1 MKLPERKS
9 RLQELFTLTITF
21 GKASACSAGDPWFK
35 SWVGKIRWRRHKLLT
50 PVLLGFLCDSA
61 DKQSGCNA
69 GDLGSIPG
77 LKRSP
82 GEGKG
87 YPLQYSGLE
96 KSMDCI
102 IHGITKSRTWL
113 SNFHFT
119 NLLTSSNR
127 YRKCLAKSKWQP
139 AIFFF
144 NLANW
149 SFKSEI
155 KFKIHLDEGNFL
167 PTNKQNQGSW
177 GSYSSGPQWGQGLP
191 WKCTGSENSCLE
203 FVSHMPG
210 TILLYPSM
218 PPPWE

>member
-21 GKASACSAGDPWFK
+21 GKESA
-35 SWVGKIRWRRHKLLT
+35 
-50 PVLLGFLCDSA
+50 
-61 DKQSGCNA
+61 CNA
-69 GDLGSIPG
+69 GDLSSIPG
-77 LKRSP
+77 LERSP

-96 KSMDCI
+96 NSMDCI
-102 IHGITKSRTWL
+102 VHGVTKSQTRL

-127 YRKCLAKSKWQP
+127 YRKCLAKTNDNLE
-139 AIFFF
+139 FFF
-144 NLANW
+144 FYPVNW

-167 PTNKQNQGSW
+167 PTNKQNQALEVATALAHREVKGCRENV
-177 GSYSSGPQWGQGLP
+177 LVL
-191 WKCTGSENSCLE
+191 KTVATNSCPTCQAPSY
-203 FVSHMPG
+203 F
-210 TILLYPSM
+210 ILQCPYHGSSQST
-218 PPPWE
+218 